1 MHHCHSSKLIQRG
14 ADTRHVC
21 RVDWYD
27 PICLSHMQL
36 SHPHPFRTIR
46 SSGAFSSLNA
56 SSISCAVRLIPSKPQ
71 SPPPCTILTKFRL
84 PVNQAAFCPTARI
97 FPKCCRGRH
106 SHLRANSRNQPEFR
120 IILLQ
125 PEKYFFF
132 FRADTVQKNGLY
144 LKIHG

>member
-1 MHHCHSSKLIQRG
+1 MGIIGRITAGGIMHHCHSSKLIQRR

-97 FPKCCRGRH
+97 FPECCRGRTLI
-106 SHLRANSRNQPEFR
+106 SGR
-120 IILLQ
+120 
-125 PEKYFFF
+125 
-132 FRADTVQKNGLY
+132 TVEINMSSG
-144 LKIHG
+144 